1 MTAAAERGWEARARA
16 GWTAFREGRI
26 AQAHAAW
33 RAAAAC
39 TRTFAPGDPRRAAS
53 RTNLALC
60 HAATGA
66 DAAARRSFRRALRAW
81 DDARPWVA
89 RMAVGQRARSSSFHL
104 RLAAKHAGGYD
115 APARAEFARLLGAG
129 RAAALA
135 GGAHL
140 AKEPAAALEE
150 ARVLREAGLGYREAG
165 LAVIRRAL
173 AAYAAAAGDGA
184 LAAAHRRRAAEIT
197 RDPAR
202 FGPERL
208 AEECGAEAGDLG
220 RLKAAVYLT
229 PVVLRPRPRDAA
241 FRAPPASAPAA
252 PPAGFP
258 GREAG
263 TGR

>member
-1 MTAAAERGWEARARA
+1 MTVAEAERGWEARAHA

-26 AQAHAAW
+26 AAAQAAW
-33 RAAAAC
+33 RAAAMR

-135 GGAHL
+135 SSAHL
-140 AKEPAAALEE
+140 AKDPAAALEE
-150 ARVLREAGLGYREAG
+150 ARALREAGLGYREAG
-165 LAVIRRAL
+165 LAVICQAL
-173 AAYAAAAGDGA
+173 AAYAAAGDGA
-184 LAAAHRRRAAEIT
+184 RAAAHRHRAAEIA
-197 RDPAR
+197 RDPAC

-208 AEECGAEAGDLG
+208 AAECGAQAGDLG

-229 PVVLRPRPRDAA
+229 PVVLRPRARDAA
-241 FRAPPASAPAA
+241 FRAPPASAPAV

-258 GREAG
+258 GRGAG

>member
-1 MTAAAERGWEARARA
+1 MTAAEAERGWEARAHA
-16 GWTAFREGRI
+16 GWMAFREGRI
-26 AQAHAAW
+26 AAAQAAW
-33 RAAAAC
+33 RAAAMR

-66 DAAARRSFRRALRAW
+66 DARARRSFRRSLCAW
-81 DDARPWVA
+81 DDAEAWVA

-104 RLAAKHAGGYD
+104 RLASKHAGGYD
-115 APARAEFARLLGAG
+115 APARGEFARLLGAG

-165 LAVIRRAL
+165 LAVICRAL
-173 AAYAAAAGDGA
+173 AAYAAAGDGER
-184 LAAAHRRRAAEIT
+184 AAAHRHRAAEIA
-197 RDPAR
+197 RDPVR

-208 AEECGAEAGDLG
+208 AAECGAEAGDLG

-229 PVVLRPRPRDAA
+229 PVVLRPRARDAA
-241 FRAPPASAPAA
+241 FRAPPASAPAV
-252 PPAGFP
+252 PPVGFP
-258 GREAG
+258 GRGAG

>member
-1 MTAAAERGWEARARA
+1 MAAEAERGWEARARA
-16 GWTAFREGRI
+16 GWAAFREGRI
-26 AQAHAAW
+26 AAAHAAW
-33 RAAAAC
+33 RAAAAR
-39 TRTFAPGDPRRAAS
+39 TRAFAPDDPRRAAS

-60 HAATGA
+60 HAAAGA

-81 DDARPWVA
+81 DDAGPWVA
-89 RMAVGQRARSSSFHL
+89 RMAIGRRARSSIFHL

-115 APARAEFARLLGAG
+115 APARAEFTRLLGAG

-140 AKEPAAALEE
+140 AKDPTAALEE
-150 ARVLREAGLGYREAG
+150 ALALREAGLGYREAG
-165 LAVIRRAL
+165 LASIRRAL
-173 AAYAAAAGDGA
+173 EECAAAAGAAD
-184 LAAAHRRRAAEIT
+184 LAAAHGRRAAEIA

-208 AEECGAEAGDLG
+208 AAECGAEAGDLG

-229 PVVLRPRPRDAA
+229 PVVLRPPPRAA
-241 FRAPPASAPAA
+241 ALRAPPASGPAA
-252 PPAGFP
+252 SPAGFP
-258 GREAG
+258 GRGAG